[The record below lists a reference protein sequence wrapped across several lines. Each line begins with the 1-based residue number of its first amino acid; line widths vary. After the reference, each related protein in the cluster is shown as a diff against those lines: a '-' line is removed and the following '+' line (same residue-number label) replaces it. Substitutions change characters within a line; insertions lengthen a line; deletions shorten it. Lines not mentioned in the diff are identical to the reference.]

1 MSYGPRQQCPEG
13 RTAQPGSRPVTAVRA
28 LARRGPTTGPELLDF
43 PAPGLSLPRAGS
55 ATQAPSPRWR
65 CQGVLHGQ
73 AVAQSRR
80 ATPRLRRFDR
90 IDLKRDRQPCLLGR
104 PIPWGR
110 SWLTG
115 PGSCGTAAPGSY
127 QGRCGYGP
135 RIPLLVISPW
145 AKVNF
150 VDHSVTDQ
158 TSILRFIEDIWDLGW
173 IGDQSFDERAGS
185 LMNMFDFRRPGATK
199 LLLDAVTGE
208 PAQ

>member
-1 MSYGPRQQCPEG
+1 
-13 RTAQPGSRPVTAVRA
+13 
-28 LARRGPTTGPELLDF
+28 
-43 PAPGLSLPRAGS
+43 
-55 ATQAPSPRWR
+55 
-65 CQGVLHGQ
+65 
-73 AVAQSRR
+73 
-80 ATPRLRRFDR
+80 
-90 IDLKRDRQPCLLGR
+90 
-104 PIPWGR
+104 
-110 SWLTG
+110 
-115 PGSCGTAAPGSY
+115 
-127 QGRCGYGP
+127 
-135 RIPLLVISPW
+135 VISPW